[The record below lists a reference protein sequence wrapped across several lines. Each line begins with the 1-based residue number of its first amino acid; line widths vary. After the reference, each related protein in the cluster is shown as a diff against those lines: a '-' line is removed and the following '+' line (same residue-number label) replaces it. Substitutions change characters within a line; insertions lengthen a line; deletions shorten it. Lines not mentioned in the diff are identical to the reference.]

1 MTLPKFLLP
10 LLCLAASAMPAV
22 AEEPSRPPSK
32 GGVGVDVVGI
42 RLGMSREAA
51 MAAFRKHLPGVQ
63 GNDRTVVFKGS
74 PPVTV
79 PLGYDGVKPG
89 DQLVIAFSGPP
100 SAPVVIEV
108 RRSLSMDRG
117 KEANYGTMLAALTDK
132 YGKPGYIDSNRMAH
146 VWFLDGKGGDMT
158 RANAC
163 SPFGRP
169 SLGDYARVLQSPNLQ
184 PFLENCG
191 QLLYVRMNNFTG
203 NPELISQMDLNLSDN
218 DAAIKAFEA
227 TRQHIIA
234 AGERLRSEDAEKAKA
249 NRPDL

>member
-1 MTLPKFLLP
+1 MTLRRFLPP
-10 LLCLAASAMPAV
+10 LLWAV
-22 AEEPSRPPSK
+22 ASVLPAAAEASSRPPSE

-42 RLGMSREAA
+42 RLGMSRDAA
-51 MAAFRKHLPGVQ
+51 MDAFRRHLPGVR

-79 PLGYDGVKPG
+79 PLGYDGYKPG

-108 RRSLSMDRG
+108 QRVLEMERG
-117 KEANYGTMLAALTDK
+117 KETNYGTMLAALTDK
-132 YGKPGYIDSNRMAH
+132 YGKPGYIDVNRMVH

-163 SPFGRP
+163 NPFGRP
-169 SLGDYARVLQSPNLQ
+169 AVGDPSVLQSPNLQ
-184 PFLENCG
+184 PSRKNCG
-191 QLLYVRMNNFTG
+191 QLLYVRMNRFTG
-203 NPELISQMDLNLSDN
+203 NPELIGQMDLNLSDN
-218 DAAIKAFEA
+218 DAAITAFEA

-234 AGERLRSEDAEKAKA
+234 AGERLRSEEAEKAKV
-249 NRPDL
+249 NRPKL